1 MNYSQLIK
9 QLNAGTA
16 DPVYLIMGDQEYLSQ
31 QIKNAFTNI
40 IPDSERS
47 MNIGSYD
54 MEDTTISAAVE
65 DAISVPFF
73 GERRLVMINRPYF
86 LTGMRT
92 KSKIDQNIDDFLE
105 YLKHPEKSTV
115 MVIFAPYDKLDS
127 RKKITKALKKVAVT
141 VEIGSL
147 REREIKQLVTDKI
160 TSEGFKINQDALDRM
175 VELTGGKL
183 TSMMSDLPK
192 LFLYNNDTKVIDIDS
207 VNGLV
212 SRSMEQ
218 NVFDLV
224 NSVLKKNAKQSMDIY
239 HQLLLENDE
248 PIRINAVL
256 IQQFRLLLQVMIL
269 QKHGYSQGNLASTLK
284 VHPYRVKLAM
294 QTVRKFSYGQLR
306 DAYVGLVDTERQMKS
321 TRRPPELLFELFVL
335 KFMKSGDRK
344 SVV

>member
-9 QLNAGTA
+9 QLNKGTA
-16 DPVYLIMGDQEYLSQ
+16 DPVYLILGDQEYLSQ
-31 QIKNAFTNI
+31 QIKEAFI
-40 IPDSERS
+40 RLIPDSERS
-47 MNIGSYD
+47 MNIGNYD
-54 MEDTTISAAVE
+54 MEDTTISTAVE

-73 GERRLVMINRPYF
+73 GERRLVIVNRPFF
-86 LTGMRT
+86 LTGMRV
-92 KSKIDQNIDDFLE
+92 KSKLEQNTDDFLD
-105 YLKHPEKSTV
+105 YLQHPEESTV

-127 RKKITKALKKVAVT
+127 RKKVTKALKKVAT
-141 VEIGSL
+141 TIEIGNL
-147 REREIKQLVTDKI
+147 RESEIKKLVTDKI
-160 TSEGFKINQDALDRM
+160 SDQGFSINSDGLDRM

-192 LFLYNNDTKVIDIDS
+192 LILYNNETKIIDVES

-224 NSVLKKNAKQSMDIY
+224 NSVLRKDPKQSMDIY

-269 QKHGYSQGNLASTLK
+269 QKHGYAQGNLASTLK
-284 VHPYRVKLAM
+284 VHPYRIKLAI
-294 QTVRKFSYGQLR
+294 QTVKHFSYNQLR
-306 DAYVGLVDTERQMKS
+306 DAYIGLVDTERQMKS
-321 TRRPPELLFELFVL
+321 TSRPPELLFELFVL
-335 KFMKSGDRK
+335 KFMKQVS
-344 SVV
+344 

>member
-9 QLNAGTA
+9 QLNKRTA
-16 DPVYLIMGDQEYLSQ
+16 DPVYLILGDQEYLSQ
-31 QIKNAFTNI
+31 QIKEAFI
-40 IPDSERS
+40 RLIPDSERS
-47 MNIGSYD
+47 MNIGNYD
-54 MEDTTISAAVE
+54 MEDTTISTAVE

-73 GERRLVMINRPYF
+73 GERRLVIVNRPFF
-86 LTGMRT
+86 LTGMRV
-92 KSKIDQNIDDFLE
+92 KSKLEQNTDDFLD
-105 YLKHPEKSTV
+105 YLQHPEESTV

-127 RKKITKALKKVAVT
+127 RKKVTKALKKVAT
-141 VEIGSL
+141 TIEIGNL
-147 REREIKQLVTDKI
+147 RESEIKKLVTDQI
-160 TSEGFKINQDALDRM
+160 SDQGFSINSDALDRM

-192 LFLYNNDTKVIDIDS
+192 LILYNNETKIIDVES

-224 NSVLKKNAKQSMDIY
+224 NSVLRKDPKQSMDIY

-269 QKHGYSQGNLASTLK
+269 QKHGYAQGNLASTLK
-284 VHPYRVKLAM
+284 VHPYRIKLAM
-294 QTVRKFSYGQLR
+294 QTVKHFSYNQLR
-306 DAYVGLVDTERQMKS
+306 DAYIGLVDTERQMKS
-321 TRRPPELLFELFVL
+321 TSRPPELLFELFVL
-335 KFMKSGDRK
+335 KFMKQVS
-344 SVV
+344 

>member
-9 QLNAGTA
+9 ELNDGAP
-16 DPVYLIMGDQEYLSQ
+16 DSVYLILGDQSYLSQ
-31 QIKNAFTNI
+31 QIKDAFTKI
-40 IPDSERS
+40 IPESERS

-54 MEDTTISAAVE
+54 MEDTSISAAVE

-92 KSKIDQNIDDFLE
+92 KSKVEQNVDDFLE
-105 YLKHPEKSTV
+105 YLKHPEESTV
-115 MVIFAPYDKLDS
+115 MVIFAPYEKLDS
-127 RKKITKALKKVAVT
+127 RKKVTKALKKVAVT
-141 VEIGSL
+141 VEIGKL
-147 REREIKQLVTDKI
+147 RENEIKKLVTEKI
-160 TSEGFKINQDALDRM
+160 TAAGYNIDHDALDRM

-183 TSMMSDLPK
+183 TAMMSDLPK
-192 LFLYNNDTKVIDIDS
+192 LLLYNNDSKEIGIDS

-224 NSVLKKNAKQSMDIY
+224 NSVLQKNPKQSMDIY
-239 HQLLLENDE
+239 HQLILENDE

-269 QKHGYSQGNLASTLK
+269 QKHGYSQGNLAATLK

-294 QTVRKFSYGQLR
+294 QTVRKFNYDQLR
-306 DAYVGLVDTERQMKS
+306 DAYIGLVDTERQMKS
-321 TRRPPELLFELFVL
+321 TNRPPELLFELFVL
-335 KFMKSGDRK
+335 KFMKSVG
-344 SVV
+344 

>member
-31 QIKNAFTNI
+31 QIKNAFTSI

-335 KFMKSGDRK
+335 KFMKSV
-344 SVV
+344 S

>member
-9 QLNAGTA
+9 QLNKGTA
-16 DPVYLIMGDQEYLSQ
+16 DPVYLILGDQEYLSQ
-31 QIKNAFTNI
+31 QIKEAFI
-40 IPDSERS
+40 RLIPDSERS
-47 MNIGSYD
+47 MNIGNYD
-54 MEDTTISAAVE
+54 MEDTTISTAVE

-73 GERRLVMINRPYF
+73 GERRLVIVNRPFF
-86 LTGMRT
+86 LTGMRV
-92 KSKIDQNIDDFLE
+92 KSKLEQNTDDFLD
-105 YLKHPEKSTV
+105 YLQHPEESTV

-127 RKKITKALKKVAVT
+127 RKKVTKALKKVAT
-141 VEIGSL
+141 TIEIGNL
-147 REREIKQLVTDKI
+147 RESEIKKLVTDKI
-160 TSEGFKINQDALDRM
+160 SDQGFSINSDALDRM

-192 LFLYNNDTKVIDIDS
+192 LILYNNETKIIDVES

-224 NSVLKKNAKQSMDIY
+224 NSVLRKDPKQSMDIY

-269 QKHGYSQGNLASTLK
+269 QKHGYAQGNLASTLK
-284 VHPYRVKLAM
+284 VHPYRIKLAI
-294 QTVRKFSYGQLR
+294 QTVKHFSYNQLR
-306 DAYVGLVDTERQMKS
+306 DAYIGLVDTERQMKS
-321 TRRPPELLFELFVL
+321 TSRPPELLFELFVL
-335 KFMKSGDRK
+335 KFMKQVS
-344 SVV
+344 

>member
-1 MNYSQLIK
+1 
-9 QLNAGTA
+9 
-16 DPVYLIMGDQEYLSQ
+16 
-31 QIKNAFTNI
+31 
-40 IPDSERS
+40 
-47 MNIGSYD
+47 
-54 MEDTTISAAVE
+54 
-65 DAISVPFF
+65 
-73 GERRLVMINRPYF
+73 
-86 LTGMRT
+86 MRT

-335 KFMKSGDRK
+335 KFMKKRQLEIRK
-344 SVV
+344 TGVGMQMAIPTPVFM

>member
-9 QLNAGTA
+9 QLNKGTA
-16 DPVYLIMGDQEYLSQ
+16 DPVYLILGDQEYLSQ
-31 QIKNAFTNI
+31 QIKEAFI
-40 IPDSERS
+40 RLIPDSERS
-47 MNIGSYD
+47 MNIGNYD
-54 MEDTTISAAVE
+54 MEDTTISTAVE

-73 GERRLVMINRPYF
+73 GERRLVIVNRPFF
-86 LTGMRT
+86 LTGMRV
-92 KSKIDQNIDDFLE
+92 KSKLEQNTDDFLD
-105 YLKHPEKSTV
+105 YLQHPEESTV

-127 RKKITKALKKVAVT
+127 RKKVTKALKKVAT
-141 VEIGSL
+141 TIEIGNL
-147 REREIKQLVTDKI
+147 RESEIKKLVTDKI
-160 TSEGFKINQDALDRM
+160 SDQGFSINSDALDRM

-192 LFLYNNDTKVIDIDS
+192 LILYNNETKIIDVES

-224 NSVLKKNAKQSMDIY
+224 NSVLRKDPKQSMDIY

-269 QKHGYSQGNLASTLK
+269 QKHGYAQGNLASTLK
-284 VHPYRVKLAM
+284 VHPYRIKLAM
-294 QTVRKFSYGQLR
+294 QTVKHFSYNQLR
-306 DAYVGLVDTERQMKS
+306 DAYIGLVDTERQMKS
-321 TRRPPELLFELFVL
+321 TSRPPELLFELFVL
-335 KFMKSGDRK
+335 KFMKQVS
-344 SVV
+344 

>member
-9 QLNAGTA
+9 ELNDGAP
-16 DPVYLIMGDQEYLSQ
+16 DSVYLILGDQSYLSQ
-31 QIKNAFTNI
+31 QIKDAFTKI
-40 IPDSERS
+40 IPESERS

-54 MEDTTISAAVE
+54 MEDTSISAAVE

-92 KSKIDQNIDDFLE
+92 KSKVEQNVDDFLE
-105 YLKHPEKSTV
+105 YLKHPEESTV
-115 MVIFAPYDKLDS
+115 MVIFAPYEKLDS
-127 RKKITKALKKVAVT
+127 RKKVTKALKKVAVT
-141 VEIGSL
+141 VEIGKL
-147 REREIKQLVTDKI
+147 RENEIKKLVTEKI
-160 TSEGFKINQDALDRM
+160 TSAGFKIDHDALDRM
-175 VELTGGKL
+175 VELTAGKL
-183 TSMMSDLPK
+183 TAMMSDLPK
-192 LFLYNNDTKVIDIDS
+192 LLLYNNDSKEIGIDS

-224 NSVLKKNAKQSMDIY
+224 NSVLQKNPKQSMDIY
-239 HQLLLENDE
+239 HQLILENDE

-269 QKHGYSQGNLASTLK
+269 QKHGYSQGNLAATLK

-294 QTVRKFSYGQLR
+294 QTVRKFNYDQLR
-306 DAYVGLVDTERQMKS
+306 DAYIGLVDTERQMKS
-321 TRRPPELLFELFVL
+321 TNRPPELLFELFVL
-335 KFMKSGDRK
+335 KFMKSVG
-344 SVV
+344 

>member
-9 QLNAGTA
+9 ELNDGAP
-16 DPVYLIMGDQEYLSQ
+16 DSVYLILGDQSYLSQ
-31 QIKNAFTNI
+31 QIKDAFTKI
-40 IPDSERS
+40 IPESERS

-54 MEDTTISAAVE
+54 MEDTSISAAVE

-92 KSKIDQNIDDFLE
+92 KSKVEQNVDDFLE
-105 YLKHPEKSTV
+105 YLQHPEESTV
-115 MVIFAPYDKLDS
+115 MVIFAPYEKLDS
-127 RKKITKALKKVAVT
+127 RKKVTKALKKVAVT
-141 VEIGSL
+141 VEIGKL
-147 REREIKQLVTDKI
+147 RENEIKKLVTEKI
-160 TSEGFKINQDALDRM
+160 TAAGFNIDHDALDRM

-183 TSMMSDLPK
+183 TAMMSDLPK
-192 LFLYNNDTKVIDIDS
+192 LLLYNNESKEIRIDS

-224 NSVLKKNAKQSMDIY
+224 NSVLQKNPKQSMDIY
-239 HQLLLENDE
+239 HQLILENDE

-269 QKHGYSQGNLASTLK
+269 QKHGYSQGNLAATLK

-294 QTVRKFSYGQLR
+294 QTVRKFNYDQLR
-306 DAYVGLVDTERQMKS
+306 DAYIGLVDTERQMKS
-321 TRRPPELLFELFVL
+321 TNRPPELLFELFVL
-335 KFMKSGDRK
+335 KFMKSVG
-344 SVV
+344 

>member
-1 MNYSQLIK
+1 MNYSQLIQ
-9 QLNAGTA
+9 QLS
-16 DPVYLIMGDQEYLSQ
+16 DKVIKPVYLILGDQDYLSS
-31 QIKNAFTNI
+31 QIKAAFVKM

-65 DAISVPFF
+65 DAILVPFF
-73 GERRLVMINRPYF
+73 GARRLVMINRPYF

-92 KSKIDQNIDDFLE
+92 KSKLDQDLDDFLE
-105 YLKHPEKSTV
+105 YLKHPEQSTV

-141 VEIGSL
+141 IEIGNL
-147 REREIKQLVTDKI
+147 RENEIKQLVTDKV
-160 TSEGFKINQDALDRM
+160 TGTGFKINRDALDRM

-183 TSMMSDLPK
+183 TTMMSDLPK
-192 LFLYNNDTKVIDIDS
+192 LILYNNDTKVIDLDS

-212 SRSMEQ
+212 SKSMEQ

-224 NSVLKKNAKQSMDIY
+224 NSVLQKNPKQSMDIY

-294 QTVRKFSYGQLR
+294 QTIKKFSYNQLR
-306 DAYVGLVDTERQMKS
+306 EAYIGLVDTERQMKS
-321 TRRPPELLFELFVL
+321 TRRSPELLFELFVL
-335 KFMKSGDRK
+335 KFMKNVS
-344 SVV
+344 

>member
-1 MNYSQLIK
+1 MNYSQLIQ
-9 QLNAGTA
+9 QLS
-16 DPVYLIMGDQEYLSQ
+16 DKVIKPVYLILGDQDYLSS
-31 QIKNAFTNI
+31 QIKAAFVKM

-65 DAISVPFF
+65 DAILVPFF

-92 KSKIDQNIDDFLE
+92 KSKLDQDLDDFLE
-105 YLKHPEKSTV
+105 YLKHPEQSTV

-141 VEIGSL
+141 IEIGNL
-147 REREIKQLVTDKI
+147 RENEIKQLVTDKV
-160 TSEGFKINQDALDRM
+160 TGTGFKINRDALDRM

-183 TSMMSDLPK
+183 TTMMSDLPK
-192 LFLYNNDTKVIDIDS
+192 LILYNNDTKVIDLDS

-212 SRSMEQ
+212 SKSMEQ

-224 NSVLKKNAKQSMDIY
+224 NSVLQKNPKQSMDIY

-294 QTVRKFSYGQLR
+294 QTIKKFSYNQLR
-306 DAYVGLVDTERQMKS
+306 EAYIGLVDTERQMKS
-321 TRRPPELLFELFVL
+321 TRRSPELLFELFVL
-335 KFMKSGDRK
+335 KFMKNVS
-344 SVV
+344 

>member
-335 KFMKSGDRK
+335 KFMKSV
-344 SVV
+344 S

>member
-9 QLNAGTA
+9 ELNDGAP
-16 DPVYLIMGDQEYLSQ
+16 DSVYLILGDQSYLSQ
-31 QIKNAFTNI
+31 QIKDAFTKI
-40 IPDSERS
+40 IPESERS

-54 MEDTTISAAVE
+54 MEDTSISAAVE

-92 KSKIDQNIDDFLE
+92 KSKVEQNVDDFLE
-105 YLKHPEKSTV
+105 YLQHPEESTV
-115 MVIFAPYDKLDS
+115 MVIFAPYEKLDS
-127 RKKITKALKKVAVT
+127 RKKVTKALKKVAVT
-141 VEIGSL
+141 VEIGKL
-147 REREIKQLVTDKI
+147 RENEIKKLVTEKI
-160 TSEGFKINQDALDRM
+160 TAAGFNIDHDALDRM

-183 TSMMSDLPK
+183 TAMMSDLPK
-192 LFLYNNDTKVIDIDS
+192 LLLYNNESKEIGIDS

-224 NSVLKKNAKQSMDIY
+224 NSVLQKNPKQSMDIY
-239 HQLLLENDE
+239 HQLILENDE

-269 QKHGYSQGNLASTLK
+269 QKHGYSQGNLAATLK

-294 QTVRKFSYGQLR
+294 QTVRKFNYDQLR
-306 DAYVGLVDTERQMKS
+306 DAYIGLVDTERQMKS
-321 TRRPPELLFELFVL
+321 TSRPPELLFELFVL
-335 KFMKSGDRK
+335 KFMKSVG
-344 SVV
+344 

>member
-321 TRRPPELLFELFVL
+321 TRRPPELYLNYLC
-335 KFMKSGDRK
+335 
-344 SVV
+344 

>member
-9 QLNAGTA
+9 ELNDGAP
-16 DPVYLIMGDQEYLSQ
+16 DSVYLILGDQSYLSQ
-31 QIKNAFTNI
+31 QIKDAFTKI
-40 IPDSERS
+40 IPESERS

-54 MEDTTISAAVE
+54 MEDTSISAAVE

-92 KSKIDQNIDDFLE
+92 KSKVEQNVDDFLE
-105 YLKHPEKSTV
+105 YLKHPEESTV
-115 MVIFAPYDKLDS
+115 MVIFAPYEKLDS
-127 RKKITKALKKVAVT
+127 RKKVTKALKKVAVT
-141 VEIGSL
+141 VEIGKL
-147 REREIKQLVTDKI
+147 RENEIKKLVTEKI
-160 TSEGFKINQDALDRM
+160 TAAGFNIDHDALDRM

-183 TSMMSDLPK
+183 TAMMSDLPK
-192 LFLYNNDTKVIDIDS
+192 LLLYNNESKEIGIDS

-224 NSVLKKNAKQSMDIY
+224 NSVLQKNPKQSMDIY
-239 HQLLLENDE
+239 HQLILENDE

-269 QKHGYSQGNLASTLK
+269 QKHGYSQGNLAATLK

-294 QTVRKFSYGQLR
+294 QTVRKFNYDQLR
-306 DAYVGLVDTERQMKS
+306 DAYIGLVDTERQMKS
-321 TRRPPELLFELFVL
+321 TNRPPELLFELFVL
-335 KFMKSGDRK
+335 KFMKSVG
-344 SVV
+344 

>member
-1 MNYSQLIK
+1 MNYSQLMQ
-9 QLNAGTA
+9 QLNKGTTN
-16 DPVYLIMGDQEYLSQ
+16 PVYLILGDQEYLSQ
-31 QIKNAFTNI
+31 QIKDAFVQI

-47 MNIGSYD
+47 MNIGNYD

-73 GERRLVMINRPYF
+73 GERRLVMVNRPYF

-92 KSKIDQNIDDFLE
+92 KSKVEQNIDDFLE
-105 YLKHPEKSTV
+105 YLKHPEESTI

-127 RKKITKALKKVAVT
+127 RKKVTKALKKVAT
-141 VEIGSL
+141 TIEIGKL
-147 REREIKQLVTDKI
+147 RENEIKKLVTDKI
-160 TSEGFKINQDALDRM
+160 NSAGFQINPDALDRM

-192 LFLYNNDTKVIDIDS
+192 LLLYNNDTKVIDLES

-224 NSVLKKNAKQSMDIY
+224 NSVLQKNPKQSMDIY
-239 HQLLLENDE
+239 HQLILENDE

-294 QTVRKFSYGQLR
+294 QTVRKFTYGQLR
-306 DAYVGLVDTERQMKS
+306 DAYIGLVDTERQMKS

-335 KFMKSGDRK
+335 KFMKSVG
-344 SVV
+344 

>member
-224 NSVLKKNAKQSMDIY
+224 NSVLKKNTKQSMDIY

-335 KFMKSGDRK
+335 KFMKSV
-344 SVV
+344 S